1 MAEEESRTGDPFK
14 DAPPPPK
21 GALTGRIG
29 CIAIFVVFA
38 ILIALFIGNR

>member
-21 GALTGRIG
+21 GALTGRLG
-29 CIAIFVVFA
+29 CIGLIVLLAIIIAVV
-38 ILIALFIGNR
+38 IGNR

>member
-21 GALTGRIG
+21 GALAGRMSCIG
-29 CIAIFVVFA
+29 LIILLAIIIAVV
-38 ILIALFIGNR
+38 IGNR